1 MWELGL
7 GHVCAEHPERQEGRM
22 VCIRTV
28 SCRHVFFI
36 FLWER
41 NGLGAVMVS
50 GERLGERGRK
60 KGRKERTGRG
70 SLNDVSAKTKICM
83 ERKQDLR

>member
-1 MWELGL
+1 
-7 GHVCAEHPERQEGRM
+7 M
-22 VCIRTV
+22 VCIQVV

-50 GERLGERGRK
+50 GEQL
-60 KGRKERTGRG
+60 GRKEGGKRKEKRGREG
-70 SLNDVSAKTKICM
+70 GF
-83 ERKQDLR
+83 E

>member
-1 MWELGL
+1 MQES
-7 GHVCAEHPERQEGRM
+7 GHVCERSIQSGRRERM
-22 VCIRTV
+22 VCIQVV

-60 KGRKERTGRG
+60 AEE
-70 SLNDVSAKTKICM
+70 I
-83 ERKQDLR
+83 

>member
-7 GHVCAEHPERQEGRM
+7 GHVCERSIRSGRRERM

-50 GERLGERGRK
+50 GEQL
-60 KGRKERTGRG
+60 GRKEGGKQR
-70 SLNDVSAKTKICM
+70 KF
-83 ERKQDLR
+83 ERN